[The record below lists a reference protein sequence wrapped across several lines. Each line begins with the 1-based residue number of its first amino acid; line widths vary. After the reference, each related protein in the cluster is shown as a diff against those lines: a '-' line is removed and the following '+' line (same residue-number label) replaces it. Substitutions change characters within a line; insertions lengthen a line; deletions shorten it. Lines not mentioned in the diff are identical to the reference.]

1 MKPLFISLLTIL
13 LVAAAPFKTI
23 YDFTVQ
29 DIDGKDVSLSQ
40 YKGKVLLVVNV
51 ASHCGHTPQYADLEA
66 MYLKYKDKGLV
77 VLGFPEN
84 DFMGQE
90 PGSNS
95 EIKQFCTTKYDVKFP
110 MFSKIDVIGK
120 NIAPLYSYLTKKAE
134 NGSVDAKVT
143 WNFQKFL
150 VGRNGNVIASFD
162 PGKKVTEDEIVKA
175 VESALAAK

>member
-13 LVAAAPFKTI
+13 LVAAAPFKTV
-23 YDFTVQ
+23 YDFTVK
-29 DIDGKDVSLSQ
+29 DIDGKDVSLGQ
-40 YKGKVLLVVNV
+40 YKCKVILVVNV

-66 MYLKYKDKGLV
+66 MYTKYKDQGLV

-95 EIKQFCTTKYDVKFP
+95 EIKTFCTTKYDVKFP

-120 NIAPLYSYLTKKAE
+120 NIAPLYSYLTKKSE
-134 NGSVDAKVT
+134 NGAVEAKVT

-150 VGRNGNVIASFD
+150 IGRDGKVIASFD
-162 PGKKVTEDEIVKA
+162 PAKKVTEDNIVKA
-175 VESALAAK
+175 VEDALAAK